1 MLGLNVTNQVAAH
14 CDILSRSVFRFS
26 AAVIGL
32 STIIKRLVSSANSRM
47 FEPISATMSL
57 MYNKKSNG
65 PKIDPCG
72 TPARINF
79 HSDTV
84 PGRTTRCFLSAR

>member
-26 AAVIGL
+26 AAIIGL
-32 STIIKRLVSSANSRM
+32 STIIKILVSSANSRM
-47 FEPISATMSL
+47 F
-57 MYNKKSNG
+57 NKKSKG

-72 TPARINF
+72 TPARVNF